1 MFDTLK
7 WPISQAVNS
16 YKVKILNFYMQ
27 LKIKDFIPVIF
38 LLILLLW
45 ITLVQHNIN
54 EDNIINV
61 IDIVSVVNLILE
73 GGEPTCNSDIN
84 QDGIVNVID
93 IVALVNLILSS

>member
-1 MFDTLK
+1 MK
-7 WPISQAVNS
+7 N
-16 YKVKILNFYMQ
+16 
-27 LKIKDFIPVIF
+27 IK
-38 LLILLLW
+38 LILISMLLV
-45 ITLVQHNIN
+45 IGCDEDSELANILDDNSSECTQGDIN